1 MVKAAGKKLS
11 RIMNKLFS
19 LLATVVFLSSC
30 SMQHAIQK
38 KAKKHL
44 LNDPA
49 LAHAHVGIA
58 IHDPSTNKYT
68 FQHQADKLFVPASN
82 VKIVT
87 AYAALKNLPD
97 FLPSAVWTE
106 LDTAILITP
115 MGDPSFLHPDFKK
128 HPLFD
133 RLKLA
138 SKPLYMRNDNWNTPA
153 IGNGWS
159 TDDYNEDYQAERNAF
174 PVYGNLIQWF
184 QERSIKENPT
194 TPQDTI
200 DIFIYSNPEINWS
213 VDFGKSSNNFQV
225 KRKEHENFF
234 VLSEGKEKS
243 AIQAV
248 PFITNGLLSGLI
260 LLKDSLGKAVQI
272 ADEELI
278 QYSKGQSG
286 IIIHSQHRDSLL
298 QKMMYRSDNFYA
310 DQSLL
315 MISQLLLSRI
325 DEAAI
330 IQELLKKDLSQLPV
344 KPRWTDGSG
353 LSRYNQFSPSDMI
366 VVLNQ
371 LKAEQDWQKIKTIFP
386 KAGQGTLRA
395 ISDKREEFIYAKSG
409 SMSGIYCLSGYVFTK
424 KGKWMNFSIMVNN
437 HDSNTST
444 VRKKVEAFL
453 QSL

>member
-1 MVKAAGKKLS
+1 MVKASGEKLNK
-11 RIMNKLFS
+11 RMTKLFS

-30 SMQHAIQK
+30 STQHSIQK
-38 KAKKHL
+38 NAKKL
-44 LNDPA
+44 LINDPTFA
-49 LAHAHVGIA
+49 QAHLGIA
-58 IHDPSTNKYT
+58 VHDPVTNKYSY
-68 FQHQADKLFVPASN
+68 QYQANKLFIPASN

-87 AYAALKNLPD
+87 AYAALKNLPE

-128 HPLFD
+128 HPLFN

-138 SKPLYMRNDNWNTPA
+138 SKPLYMRNDNWNSPA

-200 DIFIYSNPEINWS
+200 DVFIYSNPEINWS
-213 VDFGKSSNNFQV
+213 VDFGKPSNKFQI

-243 AIQAV
+243 ATQTV
-248 PFITNGLLSGLI
+248 PFITNGLLSGLT
-260 LLKDSLGKAVQI
+260 LLKDSLGKTIHI

-278 QYSKGQSG
+278 KYSKGQSG
-286 IIIHSQHRDSLL
+286 ITISSQSRDSLL
-298 QKMMYRSDNFYA
+298 QIMMHRSDNFYA

-315 MISQLLLSRI
+315 MISQLLLNRM
-325 DEAAI
+325 DETAI
-330 IQELLKKDLSQLPV
+330 IQELVKKDLSHLPV
-344 KPRWTDGSG
+344 KPRWADGSG

-366 VVLNQ
+366 FILNQ

-395 ISDKREEFIYAKSG
+395 LSDKREEFIYAKTG
-409 SMSGIYCLSGYVFTK
+409 SMSGIYCLSGYVLTK

-437 HDSNTST
+437 HASNSST
-444 VRKKVEAFL
+444 VRKKIEAFL

>member
-1 MVKAAGKKLS
+1 
-11 RIMNKLFS
+11 
-19 LLATVVFLSSC
+19 
-30 SMQHAIQK
+30 MQHSIQK
-38 KAKKHL
+38 NAKKHL
-44 LNDPA
+44 INDPA
-49 LAHAHVGIA
+49 LAHAHLGIA
-58 IHDPSTNKYT
+58 IHDPATNKYT
-68 FQHQADKLFVPASN
+68 YQYQADKLFVPASN

-87 AYAALKNLPD
+87 AYAALKNLPE

-106 LDTAILITP
+106 MDTAILITP

-133 RLKLA
+133 RLKSA
-138 SKPLYMRNDNWNTPA
+138 SKPIYIRNDNWNTPA
-153 IGNGWS
+153 IGKGWS
-159 TDDYNEDYQAERNAF
+159 ADDFNEDYQAERSAF

-213 VDFGKSSNNFQV
+213 VDFGKSNNNFQV
-225 KRKEHENFF
+225 NRKEHDNFF

-243 AIQAV
+243 ATQSV
-248 PFITNGLLSGLI
+248 PFITNGLLSGLT
-260 LLKDSLGKAVQI
+260 LLKDSLGKTMQI
-272 ADEELI
+272 ADEGMI
-278 QYSKGQSG
+278 QNSKGKSG
-286 IIIHSQHRDSLL
+286 ITINSQQRDSLL

-315 MISQLLLSRI
+315 MISQLLLNRM
-325 DEAAI
+325 DETAI
-330 IQELLKKDLSQLPV
+330 IQELLKKDLGQLSV
-344 KPRWTDGSG
+344 KPRWVDGSG

-371 LKAEQDWQKIKTIFP
+371 LKSTYDWQLIKTIFP

-395 ISDKREEFIYAKSG
+395 INDKREEFIYAKTG
-409 SMSGIYCLSGYVFTK
+409 SMSGIYCLSGYVLTK
-424 KGKWMNFSIMVNN
+424 KGKWMNFSIMINN
-437 HDSNTST
+437 HDSNSST
-444 VRKKVEAFL
+444 IRKKIEAFL